1 MSEAGKRSSQGDEYQ
16 IRIATSWLIRLLED
30 DLLDFIQA
38 EAMSLPGDDQAVT
51 VDDVVVVSRSGRKR
65 FIQAK
70 KNQAEH
76 QTWKLS
82 DKTLQAE
89 LCKARDQLEGTP
101 DSVVEFCSRS
111 PFGQLKKV
119 AEDCRTIFSEYPLLV
134 SSAPAT
140 VKTPLAIISG
150 IIDRPEETTH
160 QLVKRIEFAST
171 LEFEELDRFNLRA
184 LDRLVTQPET
194 ARNILERY
202 ICSHQGGFR
211 NSKLTISRNDVEAEL
226 FKHKL
231 VIAPPYSEAEI
242 MEQFKQASTIGRQ
255 FQRTIAGEK
264 IERTEKDQ
272 LVSFVE
278 EGYGSILVT
287 DRPGCGKTCLLLD
300 LIDHVEDSTP
310 WGGLFIKGD
319 QFSGFHSEN
328 ELVDHGMPEDIVG
341 KCARLAAYRK
351 VVVIIDSLDVLAL
364 NREHGTLQLFLSLAD
379 RLEGLKNVTVVA
391 ACRIFDLDYDPLLRD
406 RQWGKKLQISGL
418 DFDEVICPLL
428 KKWGV
433 DVSALP
439 EELKT
444 ALEIPQSLRLFA
456 AVYDKVEPH
465 LLHSSFHIQEAFIE
479 EILVKNPLLGEAALT
494 ALQGMASRLVQNR
507 TQSIPRAAFKASN
520 TIVQRLI
527 SQEILVTQGA
537 ASLSLSHQTLLDVLI
552 VRDALERE
560 LGFVGFVLRYPPFPF
575 VRPFVRAYL
584 FYLRSHCPEEFNKQ
598 VWQLLTSSEVAYHLR
613 RLVAESLSEIVPIE
627 KDWSLIRR
635 MFQQEKDLFLRFW
648 YRISDKRWFSFLVT
662 YWLPIILNGP
672 GNEGYRLSFI
682 GKLRVWTNYF
692 PGEVVSFWIQALTD
706 NWCDK
711 GQISREVRVALDKF
725 EHWEISGIRELLD
738 ILVEDSDKEKDFL
751 GKAVSRFVQ
760 QTNAGDDLLW
770 KYICKNV
777 KDEDVVTYR
786 MDGKLR
792 CEPHDFINKDFLQ
805 NRLACSAELLSIAIE
820 TLIKWSE
827 VKRNYYSASGFT
839 SVFLNNSSW
848 HRTHS
853 QHDMY
858 SLHSHECLLNG
869 IEAALKSHSK
879 ENSDWW
885 KSNEPIL
892 RESRELTFQ
901 YFLLEAYKQNIQEN
915 IAGIEQTL
923 ISAGLF
929 RDSNLRYELGLLMQA
944 TYPHISSQTQE
955 HNQKTIMALY
965 AGEDSEEGTPEW
977 RSEKIYQLLI
987 WIPSIFRTVE
997 TQVFIEQWQGQ
1008 FGPELPGPDI
1018 RSWGGTVVSPI
1029 STENM
1034 LGLTDHG
1041 LLKLLIHYQ
1050 EFDSWERR
1058 QALEMTGGREQVS
1071 SVFRDCCS
1079 NNPERFLALTNMLV
1093 AEGLDYFLPA
1103 VLGGI
1108 ATHLNYRFGY
1118 LQKQQGWQPVE
1129 PLPDG
1134 ESLSICLIELI
1145 ERYPFIQN
1153 DGYAVADALKAC
1165 SHVLEDSGW
1174 LDRLVFLMFPLVWH
1188 PNPEEQKQYI
1198 FNNDKDGINED
1209 DLAHIA
1215 LNSVR
1220 GEVAEAAAILC
1231 NRVLN
1236 RNAQMP
1242 ELLPHL
1248 LRHFSRDS
1256 VAAVRVSILRH
1267 LPYIAA
1273 KDHDL
1278 GWMLFQDI
1286 FREAQDFLWRHG
1298 EQFLYYQYHSAFERV
1313 WPYLDRIRTEAP
1325 EVAGGSWGR
1334 IATLSCLS
1342 GLRDF
1347 EDLFRDLREI
1357 DSKSCW
1363 KGAVQVLTANL
1374 NKHEHRKGCEE
1385 CLLEILKDED
1395 LAIQILSKAE
1405 SAFGDDNVKPFISE
1419 EFALAFIRV
1428 FNAEGGRR
1436 DLFHFLEWISF
1447 VASAN
1452 PLRVLCIIDALATKL
1467 ESFDPPFE
1475 LWHTEPLI
1483 STLIAILKEADETD
1497 DPELIGQAIE
1507 LQDRYLK
1514 LNLNDFESAFDQIH

>member
-38 EAMSLPGDDQAVT
+38 EAMSLPGDDQAIS
-51 VDDVVVVSRSGRKR
+51 VDDIVVVSRDGSKR

-70 KNQAEH
+70 KNQAKHE
-76 QTWKLS
+76 TWKLS

-89 LCKARDQLEGTP
+89 LCKARDQLEGTL

-119 AEDCRTIFSEYPLLV
+119 AEDCRTIYSEYPLLV

-140 VKTPLAIISG
+140 IKDPLATISEIIN
-150 IIDRPEETTH
+150 RPEEITH
-160 QLVKRIEFAST
+160 QLVKRIEFASA
-171 LEFEELDRFNLRA
+171 LEFDELDRFNLRA
-184 LDRLVTQPET
+184 LERLVTQPET
-194 ARNILERY
+194 ALRILERY
-202 ICSHQGGFR
+202 ICSHQGGLR
-211 NSKLTISRNDVEAEL
+211 NSKLTITRNDVEAEL
-226 FKHKL
+226 LKHNL

-264 IERTEKDQ
+264 IERIEKGQ

-278 EGYGSILVT
+278 EGHGSVLVT

-300 LIDHVEDSTP
+300 LIDHVEGSTP

-319 QFSGFHSEN
+319 QFSGLHSEKD
-328 ELVDHGMPEDIVG
+328 LVDQGMPEDIVG
-341 KCARLAAYRK
+341 KCARLAAFRK

-364 NREHGTLQLFLSLAD
+364 NREHGTLKLFLSLAD
-379 RLEGLKNVTVVA
+379 RLERLENITVVA

-433 DVSALP
+433 DVSSFP

-444 ALEIPQSLRLFA
+444 TLEIPQNLKLFS
-456 AVYDKVEPH
+456 AVYDKVQPH

-479 EILVKNPLLGEAALT
+479 EIVVKNPLLGEASLT
-494 ALQGMASRLVQNR
+494 ALQEMASRLIQNR

-527 SQEILVTQGA
+527 SQEVLVPQGV

-552 VRDALERE
+552 VRDALARE

-584 FYLRSHCPEEFNKQ
+584 FYLRSHCPDEFNKQ
-598 VWQLLTSSEVAYHLR
+598 VWQLLACNEVAYHLR
-613 RLVAESLSEIVPIE
+613 RLVAESLSEIVPTE
-627 KDWSLIRR
+627 KDWPLIRR
-635 MFQQEKDLFLRFW
+635 LFHQEIDLFQRFW
-648 YRISDKRWFSFLVT
+648 YQISDKRWFSFLTT
-662 YWLPIILNGP
+662 YWLPIVLNGP
-672 GNEGYRLSFI
+672 DNAGYRLNFI
-682 GKLRVWTNYF
+682 GKLRAWMNLF
-692 PGEVVSFWIQALTD
+692 PSETISFWTQALTR

-711 GQISREVRVALDKF
+711 GKISWEVRVALDKF

-738 ILVEDSDKEKDFL
+738 ILVEDSEKEKDFL
-751 GKAVSRFVQ
+751 GNAVSRFVQ
-760 QTNAGDDLLW
+760 QTNSGDDLLW
-770 KYICKNV
+770 KYISKNV
-777 KDEDVVTYR
+777 DDEDVVMYR
-786 MDGKLR
+786 MGGKLR
-792 CEPHDFINKDFLQ
+792 CEPHDFINKEFLH
-805 NRLACSAELLSIAIE
+805 NRLACSKELLSLAIE
-820 TLIKWSE
+820 ALIKWSE
-827 VKRNYYSASGFT
+827 VKRSYYSASGFT
-839 SVFLNNSSW
+839 GVYLNNSSW

-858 SLHSHECLLNG
+858 SLHSHERLLNG
-869 IEAALKSHSK
+869 IEAALKLHSQ

-885 KSNEPIL
+885 RSNEPIL
-892 RESRELTFQ
+892 RESREITFQ
-901 YFLLEAYKQNIQEN
+901 YFLIEAYKQNIQEN
-915 IAGIEQTL
+915 IVGIEQAL
-923 ISAGLF
+923 VSDDLF
-929 RDSNLRYELGLLMQA
+929 RDSNLHYELGLFMQA
-944 TYPHISSQTQE
+944 AYPYVSDQIHE
-955 HNQKTIMALY
+955 DNQKTIMSLY
-965 AGEDSEEGTPEW
+965 VGDDYEDGSSDW
-977 RSEKIYQLLI
+977 RNKNIYQLLI
-987 WIPSIFRTVE
+987 WIPSIFRSKE
-997 TQVFIEQWQGQ
+997 TQKFIEFWQRQ
-1008 FGPELPGPDI
+1008 FGPELPEPDI
-1018 RSWGGTVVSPI
+1018 RSRGGIVCSPI
-1029 STENM
+1029 STDNM
-1034 LGLTDHG
+1034 MGLTDHG
-1041 LLKLLIHYQ
+1041 LLKLLQHYKN
-1050 EFDSWERR
+1050 FDSWERR
-1058 QALEMTGGREQVS
+1058 QAPGLTGGREEVS

-1079 NNPERFLALTNMLV
+1079 IDPRRFLALTSVLV
-1093 AEGLDYFLPA
+1093 AEGLEYFLPA

-1108 ATHLNYRFGY
+1108 ATHLKYRFGY
-1118 LQKQQGWQPVE
+1118 LQKQQGWQPIE
-1129 PLPDG
+1129 PMPDG

-1145 ERYPFIQN
+1145 ERYQFVMK
-1153 DGYAVADALKAC
+1153 DDYAIADALDAC
-1165 SHVLEDSGW
+1165 SHVLEGSGW
-1174 LDRLVFLMFPLVWH
+1174 VDRLVFLMFPFVWH

-1198 FNNDKDGINED
+1198 FNNDKEGINEE

-1220 GEVAEAAAILC
+1220 GKVAEAAAVLC
-1231 NRVLN
+1231 NGVLN
-1236 RNAQMP
+1236 RKAQLP
-1242 ELLPHL
+1242 ELLLPL

-1273 KDHDL
+1273 KDHEI
-1278 GWMLFQDI
+1278 GWMLFDDI
-1286 FREAQDFLWRHG
+1286 FRETQDFLWRHG

-1313 WPYLDRIRTEAP
+1313 SPYLDRIRTEAP
-1325 EVAGGSWGR
+1325 EVAGDSWGR

-1342 GLRDF
+1342 GLKDF
-1347 EDLFRDLREI
+1347 EDLFRNLREV
-1357 DSKSCW
+1357 DAKNCW

-1374 NKHEHRKGCEE
+1374 DKHEHRKGCEDW
-1385 CLLEILKDED
+1385 LLEILNDED
-1395 LAIQILSKAE
+1395 LAIHVLSKAE
-1405 SAFGDDNVKPFISE
+1405 SAFGDENVKPFIGE

-1428 FNAEGGRR
+1428 FSAEGGRH
-1436 DLFHFLEWISF
+1436 DLFHFFEWLSF
-1447 VASAN
+1447 VTSTN
-1452 PLRVLCIIDALATKL
+1452 PLRVLRIVDALATKL
-1467 ESFDPPFE
+1467 ESFDPPME
-1475 LWHTEPLI
+1475 LWHAEPLI

-1497 DPELIGQAIE
+1497 DPKLIEQAIE

-1514 LNLNDFESAFDQIH
+1514 LNLHGFEGAFDQLH